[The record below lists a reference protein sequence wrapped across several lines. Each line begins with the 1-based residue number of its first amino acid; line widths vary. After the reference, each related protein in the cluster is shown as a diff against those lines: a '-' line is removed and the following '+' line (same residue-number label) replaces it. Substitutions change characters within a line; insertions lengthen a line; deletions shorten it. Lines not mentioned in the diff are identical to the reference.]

1 MDEDDEAAP
10 ASWAGAVTPDGG
22 VVGEAIVV
30 GGGFQF
36 GFLEACNED
45 GVGVEEAVY
54 FMVRVLDAVTVEL
67 ENCAGGGGSR
77 VRQCLSRVMCGGE
90 GGVLGRGR
98 CSRCV
103 YAV

>member
-1 MDEDDEAAP
+1 M
-10 ASWAGAVTPDGG
+10 
-22 VVGEAIVV
+22 
-30 GGGFQF
+30 
-36 GFLEACNED
+36 
-45 GVGVEEAVY
+45 EEAVY
-54 FMVRVLDAVTVEL
+54 FMVGILDAVTVEL

-77 VRQCLSRVMCGGE
+77 VRQCLSSVISGGE